1 MAPHQ
6 TRQFPKQNGLTLVE
20 VLLASVIL
28 ALTAS
33 SILTAMVA
41 GHDAS
46 MKVAK
51 YQQAHMLAS
60 NLMEEI
66 KRFGN
71 FENGDYWEDTING
84 SSSESGESCSPAR
97 DCFDDKTDFAGYA
110 DGDGVA
116 AAGQVFL
123 DYAGNSVA
131 LFDGGSTGSGMYRSV
146 DVLLNDLNG
155 SITDFTAEQPYL
167 EVHVTVYDGPLGS
180 GSTLELVRLRR
191 VFGGI

>member
-1 MAPHQ
+1 M
-6 TRQFPKQNGLTLVE
+6 E

-33 SILTAMVA
+33 GILSAFA
-41 GHDAS
+41 SGHQAS
-46 MKVAK
+46 AAVVKL
-51 YQQAHMLAS
+51 QQAHILAS

-71 FENGDYWEDTING
+71 FENGNYWEDTING

-110 DGDGVA
+110 DGDGIA

-123 DYAGNSVA
+123 DYAGNGVA
-131 LFDGGSTGSGMYRSV
+131 LFAGSASATGMYRSV
-146 DVLLNDLNG
+146 DVLLNDLDG
-155 SITDFTAEQPYL
+155 SITDFTVEQPYL
-167 EVHVTVYDGPLGS
+167 EVHVTVYDGPFGS
-180 GSTLELVRLRR
+180 GGTRELFRLRR